1 VRRPLALAALALLAA
16 CPPKR
21 VERPG
26 PPPTAAQ
33 LVQHLRERVAKIARL
48 RTEAKVDYLEQNGQ
62 RVKLTMTFLTERTA
76 AGGKLRID
84 AENPLGGA
92 LAALACD
99 GARFELL
106 DAREN
111 RFLAGE
117 ASACNL
123 GRLLRIQLAPGE
135 LIDAVDGGAPILG
148 DPVSVGWDD
157 RDGGSEVL
165 TLARGDLRETIKL
178 SPKEWDVRWAEVRQ
192 GAAVLY
198 TLEHGEFEAQGA
210 VRFPGRTVIADPRH
224 KADARIR
231 YRSREIDPAAPAGA
245 FELAAP
251 AGMAV
256 ETVRCE

>member
-1 VRRPLALAALALLAA
+1 MRRTLALVALGALAG
-16 CPPKR
+16 CPPKH

-33 LVQHLRERVAKIARL
+33 LVAHLRDRAAKIARL
-48 RTEAKVDYLEQNGQ
+48 RTEAKVDYLEQDGQ
-62 RVKLTMTFLTERTA
+62 RVKLTMTFLTERSA
-76 AGGKLRID
+76 SGGKLRID

-92 LAALACD
+92 LAALASD

-106 DAREN
+106 DARQN

-135 LIDAVDGGAPILG
+135 LIDAVDGGAPLLG
-148 DPVSVGWDD
+148 DPVAVAWDGS
-157 RDGGSEVL
+157 DGGSEVL
-165 TLARGDLRETIKL
+165 TLERGDLRETIKL
-178 SPKEWDVRWAEVRQ
+178 SPKEWDVRWVEVRQ
-192 GAAVLY
+192 AGAVLY

-210 VRFPGRTVIADPRH
+210 VRFPGRTVITDPRH

-231 YRSREIDPAAPAGA
+231 YRARELDPAVPAGA

-251 AGMAV
+251 AGVAV
-256 ETVRCE
+256 ETVACE